1 MEKIFQIDL
10 AEKDKPTFKPY
21 KEISASDYNI
31 YEKDIENWFSKNRD
45 VLFSDK
51 DAILIFYQ
59 ETSGE
64 RQADILGIDSQGN
77 LIIIELKRSWADRT
91 TIGQVLDYAA
101 TISKWSYENFN
112 DKFKEY
118 KGADKE
124 LIKEFRAFVDNEEFQ
139 EDDLC
144 KTQRLFVVAP
154 HFEENLIKVI
164 RWLKKYQLPI
174 DIIPFAL
181 YEQKGQLI
189 IKVKQIEVEP
199 LSFGGIWKGD
209 WFFNTNE
216 TYAPGAYKKMLK
228 NNCIAIY
235 GYDNP
240 KEILSGPNTGDRVY
254 YYRNGMGIIAVAEI
268 DDDIKSTD
276 IIFNQKT
283 NNEYI
288 RMVKNLI
295 SLSDGESGISS
306 AEVKRMG
313 YNLPVRSTL
322 CKIYNAKVAEMLH
335 REIKDKVS

>member
-21 KEISASDYNI
+21 KEINASDYHI
-31 YEKDIENWFSKNRD
+31 YEKDIENWFAKNRN

-51 DAILIFYQ
+51 DAILILYQ

-144 KTQRLFVVAP
+144 KTQRLFVVTP
-154 HFEENLIKVI
+154 HFEENLLKVI
-164 RWLKKYQLPI
+164 KWLKKYQLPI

-181 YEQKGQLI
+181 YDQKGQLI

-216 TYAPGAYKKMLK
+216 TYAPGAYKNMLK

-240 KEILSGPNTGDRVY
+240 KEILSGPNTGDRIY
-254 YYRNGMGIIAVAEI
+254 YYRNGIGIIAVAEI
-268 DDDIKSTD
+268 DDDIESTD

-295 SLSDGESGISS
+295 SLSDGETGISS

-335 REIKDKVS
+335 REINDKVS